1 MGNFETR
8 NAAGNSIQD
17 KKNPNIKQLN
27 PKSQETYGIL
37 QINLQKSAL
46 NG

>member
-8 NAAGNSIQD
+8 NAGGNIIQD

-27 PKSQETYGIL
+27 PKSKGTYGIL
-37 QINLQKSAL
+37 
-46 NG
+46 